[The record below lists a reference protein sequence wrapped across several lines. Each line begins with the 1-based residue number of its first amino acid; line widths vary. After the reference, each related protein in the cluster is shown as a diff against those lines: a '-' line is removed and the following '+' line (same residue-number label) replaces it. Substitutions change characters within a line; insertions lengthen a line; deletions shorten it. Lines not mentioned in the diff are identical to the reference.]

1 MRTHISFSVVA
12 ITLSLVVACV
22 DHRPG
27 SVDVL
32 KDQSGES
39 NQLPSAERASP
50 EEQYQLGM
58 RHEKGI
64 AMPQSYSEAARW
76 YRLSAMQG
84 NSDAQYKLCEMSE
97 RGQGLPQDYQ
107 ETLRWCGLAAD
118 QGHGGAMFMLGRLYH
133 TAHGVAQDFVRAH
146 MWYNLATA
154 HGYNNG
160 KKWRDRLA
168 DDMSPSQIAE
178 AETLAREWN
187 VRMSARQ
194 S

>member
-1 MRTHISFSVVA
+1 MRTHISFSIVA

-50 EEQYQLGM
+50 EDQYQLGM

-64 AMPQSYSEAARW
+64 AMPQSYSEAVRW

-84 NSDAQYKLCEMSE
+84 NSDAQYKLCDLCE
-97 RGQGLPQDYQ
+97 RA
-107 ETLRWCGLAAD
+107 GLAA
-118 QGHGGAMFMLGRLYH
+118 GLSK
-133 TAHGVAQDFVRAH
+133 GV
-146 MWYNLATA
+146 
-154 HGYNNG
+154 
-160 KKWRDRLA
+160 
-168 DDMSPSQIAE
+168 
-178 AETLAREWN
+178 TLVWPR
-187 VRMSARQ
+187 R
-194 S
+194 

>member
-1 MRTHISFSVVA
+1 MRTRLSFSIGA

-22 DHRPG
+22 GHRPG

-32 KDQSGES
+32 KDHSGES
-39 NQLPSAERASP
+39 NQLPSADRASP
-50 EEQYQLGM
+50 EDQYQLGM

-64 AMPQSYSEAARW
+64 ATPQSYSEAVRW

-84 NSDAQYKLCEMSE
+84 NSDAQYKLCELSE

-107 ETLRWCGLAAD
+107 EALRWCGLAAD
-118 QGHGGAMFMLGRLYH
+118 QGHGGAMFILGRLYH

-146 MWYNLATA
+146 MWYNLAAA
-154 HGYNNG
+154 HGYHNG

-168 DDMSPSQIAE
+168 DDISPSQIAE
-178 AETLAREWN
+178 AQKLAREWN

>member
-1 MRTHISFSVVA
+1 MRTHISFSLVA

-50 EEQYQLGM
+50 EDQYQLGM
-58 RHEKGI
+58 RHEKRI
-64 AMPQSYSEAARW
+64 AMQSYSEAVRW

-107 ETLRWCGLAAD
+107 EALHWCGLAAD
-118 QGHGGAMFMLGRLYH
+118 QGHGGAMFMLGRLY
-133 TAHGVAQDFVRAH
+133 TYGAWCRSGFCA
-146 MWYNLATA
+146 
-154 HGYNNG
+154 
-160 KKWRDRLA
+160 
-168 DDMSPSQIAE
+168 
-178 AETLAREWN
+178 
-187 VRMSARQ
+187 SAYVVQ
-194 S
+194 PGNCTWV